1 MITGPDS
8 FARARSAGQRRP
20 KIAWLSPLPPQRS
33 GIAIYSYWLIKSLK
47 ADVDIHLFSDERL
60 ISELAVDFPVHALS
74 EFPKLFTEF
83 DDVIYHLGNNATFH
97 KHIYEFAWDYPATVD
112 STITT

>member
-1 MITGPDS
+1 MKRSRARYASRLLCVESLAARTCSILIFAPMITGPDS

-47 ADVDIHLFSDERL
+47 ADVDIHLFSKE
-60 ISELAVDFPVHALS
+60 ELSPELTANFVVHPLSAFPDMVCNS
-74 EFPKLFTEF
+74 
-83 DDVIYHLGNNATFH
+83 
-97 KHIYEFAWDYPATVD
+97 
-112 STITT
+112 